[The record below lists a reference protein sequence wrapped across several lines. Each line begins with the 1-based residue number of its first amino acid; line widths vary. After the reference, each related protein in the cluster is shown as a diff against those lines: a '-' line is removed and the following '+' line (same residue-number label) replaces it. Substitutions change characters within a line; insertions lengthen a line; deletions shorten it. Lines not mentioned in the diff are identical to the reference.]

1 MRITPA
7 TMAFNA
13 ERNLNAAASRL
24 AAIQDKIGS
33 TKEINRPSDDPAGAA
48 EVMSLHSQ
56 QRQNEQFTRNASNAA
71 GWLSTA
77 DVALGTATD
86 LLHRVR
92 DLTMRG
98 SNSGALSPEARQAIA
113 LELDQLSESMA
124 AAANTQFNG
133 RFVFAGTHDGA
144 AAVDA
149 NHQFPAGTAVERRI
163 GPVATVRV
171 DTSGAAAFGEG
182 PDSVFALVAGIAAD
196 LRNGLSVS
204 GRLEAVDARMQDL
217 LAAQATVGAT
227 HATVLAAEESL
238 LGDAVSLEGRRA
250 GLEDIDLA
258 SAILELKTQEV
269 SYQAA
274 LSVTA
279 RTLQPSLMDF
289 LR

>member
-1 MRITPA
+1 M
-7 TMAFNA
+7 
-13 ERNLNAAASRL
+13 
-24 AAIQDKIGS
+24 
-33 TKEINRPSDDPAGAA
+33 
-48 EVMSLHSQ
+48 
-56 QRQNEQFTRNASNAA
+56 
-71 GWLSTA
+71 
-77 DVALGTATD
+77 
-86 LLHRVR
+86 
-92 DLTMRG
+92 
-98 SNSGALSPEARQAIA
+98 
-113 LELDQLSESMA
+113 
-124 AAANTQFNG
+124 
-133 RFVFAGTHDGA
+133 
-144 AAVDA
+144 
-149 NHQFPAGTAVERRI
+149 
-163 GPVATVRV
+163 
-171 DTSGAAAFGEG
+171 
-182 PDSVFALVAGIAAD
+182 FALVAGIAAD

-274 LSVTA
+274 LSATA